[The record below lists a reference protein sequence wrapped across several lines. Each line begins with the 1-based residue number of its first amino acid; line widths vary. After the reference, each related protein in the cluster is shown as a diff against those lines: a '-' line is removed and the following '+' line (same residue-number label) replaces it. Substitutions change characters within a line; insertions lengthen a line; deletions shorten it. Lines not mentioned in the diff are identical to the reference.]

1 MQGKLAH
8 DPLSWICQLSIPWLT
23 CTQIV
28 EACMMHSVF
37 DESPVNDVVT
47 RSTMIA
53 EYAEKGNYL
62 SSFSNAPEED
72 GIRLLIFQHLT
83 FLNTLKMFLTGS
95 LRKDHS

>member
-1 MQGKLAH
+1 
-8 DPLSWICQLSIPWLT
+8 
-23 CTQIV
+23 
-28 EACMMHSVF
+28 MMHSVF

-72 GIRLLIFQHLT
+72 GIRLLHFSTSHISQHPENVLNWIIEKRSQLIACRKLLT
-83 FLNTLKMFLTGS
+83 
-95 LRKDHS
+95 